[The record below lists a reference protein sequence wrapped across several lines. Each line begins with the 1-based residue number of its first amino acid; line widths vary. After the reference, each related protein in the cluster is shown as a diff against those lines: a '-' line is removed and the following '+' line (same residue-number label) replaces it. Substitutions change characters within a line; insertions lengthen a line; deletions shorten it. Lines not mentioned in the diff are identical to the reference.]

1 MIKRKFTINS
11 DEIRLPAIGQG
22 CMGIGGE
29 FRKDCSGDKNQIE
42 ALRYGI
48 KQGMTLIDT
57 AEVYGTGHSE
67 ELVGKAIK
75 GSRPEAIV
83 ATKFS
88 PENNGYQDVLDAA
101 ERSLKRLNTDYI
113 DIYQIHWP
121 NPAIPMEETLR
132 AMELLVDQGKVRYIG
147 VSNFYEKDIKEA
159 NTLLNHTT
167 VLSNQLELNLF
178 DRFAETSVLPYCQ
191 KNNMAFLAYSPLDKG
206 RLPPSWDRLEELA
219 KFYDKTV
226 SQIILNWIIRHP
238 NVIAIPKAI
247 KREHL
252 EQNAASAE
260 FRISNEHYREI
271 ERLFPSEPSYIAANS
286 ISVSPRGEGNRK
298 VYQTVEEAI
307 TNPLNFAPSPVELA
321 EDVKKGDPIKPVRL
335 VPNQNK
341 STRFEY
347 DLVEGRNRFWAWYIA
362 FEGKK
367 PIPAYIR

>member
-1 MIKRKFTINS
+1 MYTKTFLRKNNTL
-11 DEIRLPAIGQG
+11 ELPAIGQG

-29 FRKDCSGDKNQIE
+29 FSKDYSGDKNQIE

-48 KQGMTLIDT
+48 EKGMTLIDT
-57 AEVYGTGHSE
+57 AEVYGAGHSE
-67 ELVGKAIK
+67 ELVGKAIE
-75 GSRPEAIV
+75 GCRPNLIV

-88 PENNGYQDVLDAA
+88 PENNGYENLLEAA

-121 NPAIPMEETLR
+121 NPAIPLEETLR

-147 VSNFYEKDIKEA
+147 FSNFYEKDLKEA

-167 VLSNQLELNLF
+167 VFSNQLELNLF
-178 DRFAETSVLPYCQ
+178 DRFAEISVLPYCQ

-206 RLPPSWDRLEELA
+206 RLAPAWNRLEEIA
-219 KFYDKTV
+219 KSYDKTV
-226 SQIILNWIIRHP
+226 SQVILNWLICHP
-238 NVIAIPKAI
+238 NVIAIPKAV

-252 EQNAASAE
+252 KQNAASAE
-260 FRISNEHYREI
+260 FRISKEHYEEI
-271 ERLFPSEPSYIAANS
+271 DSLFPSEPSYIAANS
-286 ISVSPRGEGNRK
+286 ISVSPTGEGNRK
-298 VYQTVEEAI
+298 VYQTVDEAI
-307 TNPLNFAPSPVELA
+307 ANPLNFVPSPVELA

-335 VPNQNK
+335 VSNLDESN
-341 STRFEY
+341 RFEY